1 MRSLRL
7 ALAGLIFA
15 ILSLALGSCTNDDGD
30 LSFDDAAVE
39 NADFNYVIPLGA
51 GERIDAG
58 EALDILPARLE
69 AKVGQVIRIS
79 NEDDRGHLVGPFFVG
94 AHEELSQR
102 FTSVGELSGT
112 CSVHP
117 SGQFVVAISE

>member
-1 MRSLRL
+1 MRILRSV
-7 ALAGLIFA
+7 ALAIAL
-15 ILSLALGSCTNDDGD
+15 LSLAACTSDDGD
-30 LSFDDAAVE
+30 LTFDDASLE

-58 EALDILPARLE
+58 EPLDILPARLE
-69 AKVGQVIRIS
+69 AKVGQVIHIA

-102 FTSVGELSGT
+102 FSSPGELSGA

>member
-1 MRSLRL
+1 MRTIWLL
-7 ALAGLIFA
+7 LVTVAFVT
-15 ILSLALGSCTNDDGD
+15 LGCSNDDGV
-30 LSFDDAAVE
+30 LRLDDASLE
-39 NADFNYVIPLGA
+39 SPDFDYVIPLGA
-51 GERIDAG
+51 GERIDTG

-69 AKVGQVIRIS
+69 AKVGQVIRIT

-102 FTSVGELSGT
+102 FSSPGELSGA

-117 SGQFVVAISE
+117 SGEFVVSISE